1 MGSKADSYFCKLDY
15 RKGSHLMS
23 DMQSCLSIDVE
34 NERGEA
40 SGTATHMPFPVYL
53 LSAAVFVMTTSE
65 FMVAGIM
72 PSLSTAFDVSIG
84 EIGYL
89 ISLFALGMTIGGPLV
104 TALLLHLKVPNKPAF
119 LWLVGLFVAGSVVT
133 AIAPNYAIMALGRV
147 IQGISSGG
155 CFGIGLTICANLV
168 RPDLRGRAVSIV
180 LAGLMLAPVVGV
192 PAITLVDQSFGWRAS
207 FWTIAVLAVVATV
220 VIAAGVPASK
230 REEFADLRSSFAEL
244 RNGQLWAAYLTSGL
258 IIGATFAAFSYFS
271 PIFTEVVGLPAS
283 AIPMLLAVYGIAN
296 VIGNLVVGRFADR
309 YTFPVLLTGLSVLAL
324 ALVVFALFAAVPAI
338 AVAAFI
344 VIGLFGIT
352 MNPAM
357 AARVMRAAHPGPMV
371 NALHSSVITGGL
383 AVGTWAGGL
392 GIDAGYGLT
401 APLWVGFGLAILGL
415 VSLAPAKARQLSLGG

>member
-1 MGSKADSYFCKLDY
+1 
-15 RKGSHLMS
+15 MS
-23 DMQSCLSIDVE
+23 ELQSCLSDDL
-34 NERGEA
+34 EA
-40 SGTATHMPFPVYL
+40 DSAAMPLAVYL
-53 LSAAVFVMTTSE
+53 LSAAVFATTTSE

-72 PSLSTAFDVSIG
+72 PSLSTALDVSVG
-84 EIGYL
+84 EVGYL

-104 TALLLHLKVPNKPAF
+104 TALLLHLKVQNKPAF
-119 LWLVGLFVAGSVVT
+119 LWLLGLFVAGSVVT
-133 AIAPNYAIMALGRV
+133 AIAPNYAIMALGRA

-155 CFGIGLTICANLV
+155 CFGIGLTICASLV

-192 PAITLVDQSFGWRAS
+192 PAMALIDQSFGLRAS
-207 FWTIAVLAVVATV
+207 FWAIVILAALSTVIVA
-220 VIAAGVPASK
+220 IGVPSSR
-230 REEFADLRSSFAEL
+230 REEVAGLRSSIAAL
-244 RNGQLWAAYLTSGL
+244 ANGRLWAAYLTSSL

-271 PIFTEVVGLPAS
+271 AIFIQVTGLPATS
-283 AIPMLLAVYGIAN
+283 IPILLATYGVAN

-309 YTFPVLLTGLSVLAL
+309 FTIPILVGGLTFLAVALT
-324 ALVVFALFAAVPAI
+324 VFALFAAVPAI

-392 GIDAGYGLT
+392 AIDAGYELT
-401 APLWVGFGLAILGL
+401 APLWVGLGLALLGL
-415 VSLAPAKARQLSLGG
+415 LSLAPPGARRMD

>member
-1 MGSKADSYFCKLDY
+1 
-15 RKGSHLMS
+15 MS
-23 DMQSCLSIDVE
+23 ELQSCLSDDL
-34 NERGEA
+34 EA
-40 SGTATHMPFPVYL
+40 DSAAMPLAVYL
-53 LSAAVFVMTTSE
+53 LSAAVFATTTSE

-72 PSLSTAFDVSIG
+72 PSLSTALDVSVG
-84 EIGYL
+84 EVGYL

-104 TALLLHLKVPNKPAF
+104 TALLLHLKVQNKPAF
-119 LWLVGLFVAGSVVT
+119 LWLLGLFVAGSVVT
-133 AIAPNYAIMALGRV
+133 AIAPNYAIMALGRA

-155 CFGIGLTICANLV
+155 CFGIGLTICASLV

-192 PAITLVDQSFGWRAS
+192 PAMALIDQSFGLRAS
-207 FWTIAVLAVVATV
+207 FWAIVILAALSTVIVA
-220 VIAAGVPASK
+220 IGVPSSR
-230 REEFADLRSSFAEL
+230 REEVAGLRSSIAAL
-244 RNGQLWAAYLTSGL
+244 ANGRLWAAYLTSSL

-271 PIFTEVVGLPAS
+271 AIFIQVTGLPATS
-283 AIPMLLAVYGIAN
+283 IPILLAIYGVAN

-309 YTFPVLLTGLSVLAL
+309 FTIPILVGGLTFLAVALT
-324 ALVVFALFAAVPAI
+324 VFALFAAVPAI

-371 NALHSSVITGGL
+371 NALHSSLITGGL

-392 GIDAGYGLT
+392 AIDAGYELT
-401 APLWVGFGLAILGL
+401 APLWVGLGLALLGL
-415 VSLAPAKARQLSLGG
+415 LSLAPPGARRMD

>member
-1 MGSKADSYFCKLDY
+1 
-15 RKGSHLMS
+15 MS
-23 DMQSCLSIDVE
+23 ELQSCLSDDL
-34 NERGEA
+34 EA
-40 SGTATHMPFPVYL
+40 DSAAMPLAVYL
-53 LSAAVFVMTTSE
+53 LSAAVFATTTSE

-72 PSLSTAFDVSIG
+72 PSLSTALDVSVG
-84 EIGYL
+84 EVGYL

-104 TALLLHLKVPNKPAF
+104 TALLLHLKVQNKPAF
-119 LWLVGLFVAGSVVT
+119 LWLLGLFVAGSVVT
-133 AIAPNYAIMALGRV
+133 AIAPNYAIMALGRA

-155 CFGIGLTICANLV
+155 CFGIGLTICASLV

-192 PAITLVDQSFGWRAS
+192 PAMALIDQSFGLRAS
-207 FWTIAVLAVVATV
+207 FWAIVILAALSTVIVA
-220 VIAAGVPASK
+220 IGVPSSR
-230 REEFADLRSSFAEL
+230 REEVAGLRSSIAAL
-244 RNGQLWAAYLTSGL
+244 ANGRLWAAYLTSSL

-271 PIFTEVVGLPAS
+271 AIFIQVTGLPATS
-283 AIPMLLAVYGIAN
+283 IPILLAIYGVAN

-309 YTFPVLLTGLSVLAL
+309 FTIPILVGGLTFLAVALT
-324 ALVVFALFAAVPAI
+324 VFALFAAVPAI

-392 GIDAGYGLT
+392 AIDAGYELT
-401 APLWVGFGLAILGL
+401 APLWVGLGLALLGL
-415 VSLAPAKARQLSLGG
+415 LSLAPPGARRMD

>member
-1 MGSKADSYFCKLDY
+1 MSEMQPCMPADF
-15 RKGSHLMS
+15 
-23 DMQSCLSIDVE
+23 E
-34 NERGEA
+34 NETQA
-40 SGTATHMPFPVYL
+40 TSHATAMPLAVYL
-53 LSAAVFVMTTSE
+53 LSAAVFATTTSE

-72 PSLSTAFDVSIG
+72 PSLSTAFGVSVG
-84 EIGYL
+84 EVGYL

-119 LWLVGLFVAGSVVT
+119 LWLLGLFVVGSIVT
-133 AIAPNYAIMALGRV
+133 AIAPTYAMMALGRIV
-147 IQGISSGG
+147 QGVSSGG
-155 CFGIGLTICANLV
+155 CFGIGLTICASLV

-192 PAITLVDQSFGWRAS
+192 PVMALIDQSFGWRAS
-207 FWTIAVLAVVATV
+207 FWSIVVLAVLSTIV
-220 VIAAGVPASK
+220 VAAGVPASK
-230 REEFADLRSSFAEL
+230 RDEFADLRSSFAAL
-244 RNGQLWAAYLTSGL
+244 RNGRLWAAYLTSGL

-271 PIFTEVVGLPAS
+271 AIFTEVAGLPGT
-283 AIPMLLAVYGIAN
+283 AIPMLLAIYGVAN

-309 YTFPVLLTGLSVLAL
+309 FTIPILISGLTIVAL
-324 ALVVFALFAAVPAI
+324 ALVVFALFATNPAI
-338 AVAAFI
+338 SIASFI

-371 NALHSSVITGGL
+371 NAIHSSVITGGL

-401 APLWVGFGLAILGL
+401 APLWVGFGLAVLGL
-415 VSLAPAKARQLSLGG
+415 LSLAPARARRMD

>member
-1 MGSKADSYFCKLDY
+1 
-15 RKGSHLMS
+15 MS
-23 DMQSCLSIDVE
+23 ELQSCLSDDL
-34 NERGEA
+34 EA
-40 SGTATHMPFPVYL
+40 DSAAMPLAVYL
-53 LSAAVFVMTTSE
+53 LSAAVFATTTSE

-72 PSLSTAFDVSIG
+72 PSLSTALDVSVG
-84 EIGYL
+84 EVGYL

-104 TALLLHLKVPNKPAF
+104 TALLLHLKVQNKPAF
-119 LWLVGLFVAGSVVT
+119 LWLLGLFVAGSVVT
-133 AIAPNYAIMALGRV
+133 AIAPNYAIMALGRA

-155 CFGIGLTICANLV
+155 CFGIGLTICASLV

-192 PAITLVDQSFGWRAS
+192 PAMALIDQSFGLRAS
-207 FWTIAVLAVVATV
+207 FWAIVILAALSTVIVA
-220 VIAAGVPASK
+220 IGVPSSR
-230 REEFADLRSSFAEL
+230 REEFAGLRSSIAAL
-244 RNGQLWAAYLTSGL
+244 ANGRLWAAYLTSSL

-271 PIFTEVVGLPAS
+271 AIFIQVTGLPATS
-283 AIPMLLAVYGIAN
+283 IPILLAIYGVAN

-309 YTFPVLLTGLSVLAL
+309 FTIPILVGGLTFLAVALT
-324 ALVVFALFAAVPAI
+324 VFALFAAVPAI

-344 VIGLFGIT
+344 AIGLFGIT

-392 GIDAGYGLT
+392 AIDAGYELT
-401 APLWVGFGLAILGL
+401 APLWVGLGLALLGL
-415 VSLAPAKARQLSLGG
+415 LSLAPPGARRMD

>member
-1 MGSKADSYFCKLDY
+1 
-15 RKGSHLMS
+15 MS
-23 DMQSCLSIDVE
+23 ELQSCLSDDL
-34 NERGEA
+34 EA
-40 SGTATHMPFPVYL
+40 DSAAMPLAVYL
-53 LSAAVFVMTTSE
+53 LSAAVFATTTSE

-72 PSLSTAFDVSIG
+72 PSLSTALDVSVG
-84 EIGYL
+84 EVGYL

-104 TALLLHLKVPNKPAF
+104 TALLLHLKVQNKPAF
-119 LWLVGLFVAGSVVT
+119 LWLLGLFVAGSVVT
-133 AIAPNYAIMALGRV
+133 AIAPNYAIMALGRA

-155 CFGIGLTICANLV
+155 CFGIGLTICASLV

-192 PAITLVDQSFGWRAS
+192 PAMALIDQSFGLRAS
-207 FWTIAVLAVVATV
+207 FWAIVILAALSTVIVA
-220 VIAAGVPASK
+220 IGVPSSR
-230 REEFADLRSSFAEL
+230 REEVAGLRSSIAAL
-244 RNGQLWAAYLTSGL
+244 ANGRLWAAYLTSSL

-271 PIFTEVVGLPAS
+271 AIFIQVTGLPATS
-283 AIPMLLAVYGIAN
+283 IPILLAIYGVAN

-309 YTFPVLLTGLSVLAL
+309 FTIPILVGGLTFLAVALT
-324 ALVVFALFAAVPAI
+324 VFALFAAVPAI

-383 AVGTWAGGL
+383 AVGT
-392 GIDAGYGLT
+392 
-401 APLWVGFGLAILGL
+401 
-415 VSLAPAKARQLSLGG
+415 

>member
-1 MGSKADSYFCKLDY
+1 
-15 RKGSHLMS
+15 MS
-23 DMQSCLSIDVE
+23 ELQSCLSDDL
-34 NERGEA
+34 EA
-40 SGTATHMPFPVYL
+40 DSAAMPLAVYL
-53 LSAAVFVMTTSE
+53 LSAAVFATTTSE

-72 PSLSTAFDVSIG
+72 PSLSTALDVSVG
-84 EIGYL
+84 EVGYL

-104 TALLLHLKVPNKPAF
+104 TALLLHLKVQNKPAF
-119 LWLVGLFVAGSVVT
+119 LWLLGLFVAGSVVT
-133 AIAPNYAIMALGRV
+133 AIAPNYAIMALGRA

-155 CFGIGLTICANLV
+155 CFGIGLTICASLV

-192 PAITLVDQSFGWRAS
+192 PAMALIDQSFGLRAS
-207 FWTIAVLAVVATV
+207 FWAIVILAALSTVIVA
-220 VIAAGVPASK
+220 IGVPSSR
-230 REEFADLRSSFAEL
+230 REEVAGLRSSIAAL
-244 RNGQLWAAYLTSGL
+244 ANGRLWAAYLTSSL

-271 PIFTEVVGLPAS
+271 AIFIQVTGLPATS
-283 AIPMLLAVYGIAN
+283 TPILLAIYGVAN

-309 YTFPVLLTGLSVLAL
+309 FTIPILVGGLTFLAVALT
-324 ALVVFALFAAVPAI
+324 VFALFAAVPAI

-392 GIDAGYGLT
+392 AIDAGYELT
-401 APLWVGFGLAILGL
+401 APLWVGLGLALLGL
-415 VSLAPAKARQLSLGG
+415 LSLAPPGARRMD

>member
-1 MGSKADSYFCKLDY
+1 MTSSLEVYVVCITEMIRNMSELQSCTSDDLEADS
-15 RKGSHLMS
+15 
-23 DMQSCLSIDVE
+23 
-34 NERGEA
+34 A
-40 SGTATHMPFPVYL
+40 AMPLAVYL
-53 LSAAVFVMTTSE
+53 LSAAVFATTTSE

-72 PSLSTAFDVSIG
+72 PSLSTALDVSVG
-84 EIGYL
+84 EVGYL

-104 TALLLHLKVPNKPAF
+104 TALLLHLKVQNKPAF
-119 LWLVGLFVAGSVVT
+119 LWLLGLFVAGSVVT
-133 AIAPNYAIMALGRV
+133 AIAPNYAIMALGRA

-155 CFGIGLTICANLV
+155 CFGIGLTICASLV

-192 PAITLVDQSFGWRAS
+192 PAMALIDQSFGLRAS
-207 FWTIAVLAVVATV
+207 FWAIVILAALSTVIVA
-220 VIAAGVPASK
+220 IGVPSSR
-230 REEFADLRSSFAEL
+230 REEVAGLRSSIAAL
-244 RNGQLWAAYLTSGL
+244 ANGRLWAAYLTSSL

-271 PIFTEVVGLPAS
+271 AIFIQVTGLPATS
-283 AIPMLLAVYGIAN
+283 IPILLAIYGVAN

-309 YTFPVLLTGLSVLAL
+309 FTIPILVGGLTFLAVALT
-324 ALVVFALFAAVPAI
+324 VFALFAAVPAI

-392 GIDAGYGLT
+392 AIDAGYELT
-401 APLWVGFGLAILGL
+401 APLWVGLGLALLGL
-415 VSLAPAKARQLSLGG
+415 LSLAPPGARRMD

>member
-1 MGSKADSYFCKLDY
+1 
-15 RKGSHLMS
+15 MS
-23 DMQSCLSIDVE
+23 DMQSCISADVE
-34 NERGEA
+34 NERVSAARTA
-40 SGTATHMPFPVYL
+40 SHIPLAVYL
-53 LSAAVFVMTTSE
+53 FAAAVFVTTTSE

-72 PSLSTAFDVSIG
+72 PSLSTAFGVSVG

-89 ISLFALGMTIGGPLV
+89 ISLFALGMTIGGPLA
-104 TALLLHLKVPNKPAF
+104 TALLLHLRVPNKPAL
-119 LWLVGLFVAGSVVT
+119 LWLLGLFVVGSIVT
-133 AIAPNYAIMALGRV
+133 AIAPSYAMMSLGRIV
-147 IQGISSGG
+147 QGISSGG

-168 RPDLRGRAVSIV
+168 RPDLRGRAVSLV

-192 PAITLVDQSFGWRAS
+192 PAIALVDQSFGWRTS
-207 FWTIAVLAVVATV
+207 FWAIAVLAVVATI
-220 VIAAGVPASK
+220 VIAVGVPASR

-271 PIFTEVVGLPAS
+271 PIFTEVVGLPAT
-283 AIPMLLAVYGIAN
+283 AIPMLLASYGIAN

-309 YTFPVLLTGLSVLAL
+309 YTFPVLLTGLSVLAV
-324 ALVVFALFAAVPAI
+324 ALVVFALFADVPSI
-338 AVAAFI
+338 SIAAFI

-371 NALHSSVITGGL
+371 NAIHSSVITGGL

-401 APLWVGFGLAILGL
+401 APLWVGFSLALLGL
-415 VSLAPAKARQLSLGG
+415 LSLAPPAARRLGS

>member
-1 MGSKADSYFCKLDY
+1 
-15 RKGSHLMS
+15 MS
-23 DMQSCLSIDVE
+23 ELQSCLSDDL
-34 NERGEA
+34 EA
-40 SGTATHMPFPVYL
+40 DSAAMPLAVYL
-53 LSAAVFVMTTSE
+53 LSAAVFATTTSE

-72 PSLSTAFDVSIG
+72 PSLSTALDVSVG
-84 EIGYL
+84 EVGYL

-104 TALLLHLKVPNKPAF
+104 TALLLHLKVQNKPAF
-119 LWLVGLFVAGSVVT
+119 LWLLGLFVAGSVVT
-133 AIAPNYAIMALGRV
+133 AIAPNYAIMALGRA

-155 CFGIGLTICANLV
+155 CFGIGLTICASLV

-192 PAITLVDQSFGWRAS
+192 PAMALIDQSFGLRAS
-207 FWTIAVLAVVATV
+207 FWAIVILAALSTVIVA
-220 VIAAGVPASK
+220 IGVPSSR
-230 REEFADLRSSFAEL
+230 REEFAGLRSSIAAL
-244 RNGQLWAAYLTSGL
+244 ANGRLWAAYLTSSL

-271 PIFTEVVGLPAS
+271 AIFIQVTGLPATS
-283 AIPMLLAVYGIAN
+283 IPILLAIYGVAN

-309 YTFPVLLTGLSVLAL
+309 FTIPILVGGLTFLAVALT
-324 ALVVFALFAAVPAI
+324 VFALFAAVPAI

-392 GIDAGYGLT
+392 AIDAGYELT
-401 APLWVGFGLAILGL
+401 APLWVGLGLALLGL
-415 VSLAPAKARQLSLGG
+415 LSLAPPGARRMD

>member
-1 MGSKADSYFCKLDY
+1 
-15 RKGSHLMS
+15 MS
-23 DMQSCLSIDVE
+23 ELQSCLSDDL
-34 NERGEA
+34 EA
-40 SGTATHMPFPVYL
+40 DSAAMPLAVYL
-53 LSAAVFVMTTSE
+53 LSAAVFATTTSE

-72 PSLSTAFDVSIG
+72 PSLSTALDVSVG
-84 EIGYL
+84 EVGYL

-104 TALLLHLKVPNKPAF
+104 TALLLHLKVQNKPAF
-119 LWLVGLFVAGSVVT
+119 LWLLGLFVAGSVVT
-133 AIAPNYAIMALGRV
+133 AIAPNYAIMALGRA

-155 CFGIGLTICANLV
+155 CFGIGLTICASLV

-192 PAITLVDQSFGWRAS
+192 PAMALIDQSFGLRAS
-207 FWTIAVLAVVATV
+207 FWAIVILAALSTVIVA
-220 VIAAGVPASK
+220 IGVPSSR
-230 REEFADLRSSFAEL
+230 REEVAGLRSSIAAL
-244 RNGQLWAAYLTSGL
+244 ANGRLWAAYLTSSL

-271 PIFTEVVGLPAS
+271 AIFIQVTGLPATS
-283 AIPMLLAVYGIAN
+283 IPILLAIYGVAN

-309 YTFPVLLTGLSVLAL
+309 FTIPILVGGLTFLAVALT
-324 ALVVFALFAAVPAI
+324 VFALFAAVPAI
-338 AVAAFI
+338 ALAAFI

-392 GIDAGYGLT
+392 AIDAGYELT
-401 APLWVGFGLAILGL
+401 APLWVGLGLALLGL
-415 VSLAPAKARQLSLGG
+415 LSLAPPGARRMD

>member
-1 MGSKADSYFCKLDY
+1 
-15 RKGSHLMS
+15 MS
-23 DMQSCLSIDVE
+23 ELQSCLSDDL
-34 NERGEA
+34 EA
-40 SGTATHMPFPVYL
+40 DSAAMPLAVYL
-53 LSAAVFVMTTSE
+53 LSAAVFATTTSE

-72 PSLSTAFDVSIG
+72 PSLSTALDVSVG
-84 EIGYL
+84 EVGYL

-104 TALLLHLKVPNKPAF
+104 TALLLHLKVQNKPAF
-119 LWLVGLFVAGSVVT
+119 LWLLGLFVAGSVVT
-133 AIAPNYAIMALGRV
+133 AIAPNYAIMALGRA

-155 CFGIGLTICANLV
+155 CFGIGLTICASLV

-192 PAITLVDQSFGWRAS
+192 PAMALIDQSFGLRAS
-207 FWTIAVLAVVATV
+207 FWAIVILAALSTVIVA
-220 VIAAGVPASK
+220 IGVPSSR
-230 REEFADLRSSFAEL
+230 REEVAGLRSSIAAL
-244 RNGQLWAAYLTSGL
+244 ANGRLWAAYLTSSL

-271 PIFTEVVGLPAS
+271 AIFTQVTGLPATS
-283 AIPMLLAVYGIAN
+283 IPILLAIYGVAN

-309 YTFPVLLTGLSVLAL
+309 FTIPILVGGLTFLAVALT
-324 ALVVFALFAAVPAI
+324 VFALFAAVPAI

-392 GIDAGYGLT
+392 AIDAGYELT
-401 APLWVGFGLAILGL
+401 APLWVGLGLALLGL
-415 VSLAPAKARQLSLGG
+415 LSLAPPGARRMD

>member
-1 MGSKADSYFCKLDY
+1 
-15 RKGSHLMS
+15 MS
-23 DMQSCLSIDVE
+23 ELQSCLSDDL
-34 NERGEA
+34 EA
-40 SGTATHMPFPVYL
+40 DSAAMPLAVYL
-53 LSAAVFVMTTSE
+53 LSAAVFATTTSE

-72 PSLSTAFDVSIG
+72 PSLSTALDVSVG
-84 EIGYL
+84 EVGYL

-104 TALLLHLKVPNKPAF
+104 TALLLHLKVQNKPAF
-119 LWLVGLFVAGSVVT
+119 LWLLGLFVAGSVVT
-133 AIAPNYAIMALGRV
+133 AIAPNYAIMALGRA

-155 CFGIGLTICANLV
+155 CFGIGLTICASLV

-192 PAITLVDQSFGWRAS
+192 PAMALIDQSFGLRAS
-207 FWTIAVLAVVATV
+207 FWAIVILAALSTVIVA
-220 VIAAGVPASK
+220 IGVPSSR
-230 REEFADLRSSFAEL
+230 REEVAGLRSSIAAL
-244 RNGQLWAAYLTSGL
+244 ANGRLWAAYLTSSL
-258 IIGATFAAFSYFS
+258 IIGATFAALSYFS
-271 PIFTEVVGLPAS
+271 AIFIQVTGLPATS
-283 AIPMLLAVYGIAN
+283 IPLLLAIYGVAN

-309 YTFPVLLTGLSVLAL
+309 FTIPILVGGLTFLAVALT
-324 ALVVFALFAAVPAI
+324 VFALFAAVPAI

-392 GIDAGYGLT
+392 AIDAGYELT
-401 APLWVGFGLAILGL
+401 APLWVGLGLALLGL
-415 VSLAPAKARQLSLGG
+415 LSLAPPGARRMD

>member
-1 MGSKADSYFCKLDY
+1 
-15 RKGSHLMS
+15 MS
-23 DMQSCLSIDVE
+23 DMQSCLSADID
-34 NERGEA
+34 NERRAAA
-40 SGTATHMPFPVYL
+40 STVTHMPLPVYL
-53 LSAAVFVMTTSE
+53 FSAAVFVTTTSE

-72 PSLSTAFDVSIG
+72 ASLSTAFGVSIG

-89 ISLFALGMTIGGPLV
+89 ISLFALGMTIGGPLA
-104 TALLLHLKVPNKPAF
+104 TALLLFLKVRNKPA
-119 LWLVGLFVAGSVVT
+119 LIWLLALFVTGSVLT
-133 AIAPNYAIMALGRV
+133 SIAPNYIMMAFGRI
-147 IQGISSGG
+147 IQGVSSGG

-168 RPDLRGRAVSIV
+168 RPDLRGRAISLV

-192 PAITLVDQSFGWRAS
+192 PAIALVDQSFGWQAS
-207 FWTIAVLAVVATV
+207 FSAIAVLAVVATIV
-220 VIAAGVPASK
+220 VAVGVPASK
-230 REEFADLRSSFAEL
+230 HEEFADLRSSFAQL

-271 PIFTEVVGLPAS
+271 PIFTEVVGMPAS
-283 AIPMLLAVYGIAN
+283 AIPMLLAAYGIAN
-296 VIGNLVVGRFADR
+296 VVGNLVVGRFADR
-309 YTFPVLLTGLSVLAL
+309 YTFPVLLIGLSVLAV

-338 AVAAFI
+338 SIAAFI

-371 NALHSSVITGGL
+371 NAIHSSVITGGL

-401 APLWVGFGLAILGL
+401 APLWVGFGLALLGL
-415 VSLAPAKARQLSLGG
+415 LSLAPSRSRRLKS

>member
-1 MGSKADSYFCKLDY
+1 
-15 RKGSHLMS
+15 MS
-23 DMQSCLSIDVE
+23 ELQSCLSDDL
-34 NERGEA
+34 EA
-40 SGTATHMPFPVYL
+40 DSAAMPLAVYL
-53 LSAAVFVMTTSE
+53 LSAAVFATTTSE

-72 PSLSTAFDVSIG
+72 PSLSTALDISVG
-84 EIGYL
+84 EVGYL

-104 TALLLHLKVPNKPAF
+104 TALRLHLKVQNKPAF
-119 LWLVGLFVAGSVVT
+119 LWLLGLFVAGSVVT
-133 AIAPNYAIMALGRV
+133 AIAPNYAIMALGRA

-155 CFGIGLTICANLV
+155 CFGIGLTICASLV

-192 PAITLVDQSFGWRAS
+192 PAMALIDQSFGLRAS
-207 FWTIAVLAVVATV
+207 FWAIVILAALSTVIVA
-220 VIAAGVPASK
+220 IGVPSSR
-230 REEFADLRSSFAEL
+230 REEVAGLRSSIAAL
-244 RNGQLWAAYLTSGL
+244 ANGRLWAAYLTSSL

-271 PIFTEVVGLPAS
+271 AIFIQVTGLPATS
-283 AIPMLLAVYGIAN
+283 IPILLAIYGVAN

-309 YTFPVLLTGLSVLAL
+309 FTIPILVGGLTFLAVALT
-324 ALVVFALFAAVPAI
+324 VFALFAAVPAI

-392 GIDAGYGLT
+392 AIDAGYELT
-401 APLWVGFGLAILGL
+401 APLWVGLGLALLGL
-415 VSLAPAKARQLSLGG
+415 LSLAPHGARRMD